1 LTLASSLVALAVF
14 AGLVGIA
21 STVRQ
26 FTTEAGGRGDGRPAG
41 RGKGRLRLKESL
53 RRLGHLITSS
63 PIRGIAPHRNLGA
76 RLAAAG
82 EPAGL
87 GMREWVAVKALCASC
102 GCAAGA
108 LIGTGAPA
116 RIAVLAPLVG
126 SVAAFAAPDFWL
138 ARLTKRRLAAAVLAL
153 PDMLDLLRVTV
164 EAGMSPAR
172 AIGVVGSEFH
182 GTLGSEWKRVAAEID
197 LGVARDEAFA
207 GLCERLPADEIRS
220 LIESL
225 SRASRHG
232 VPLGR
237 ALELQA
243 STARE
248 RRRLQVRERAARAG
262 PQIQLVVALMLV
274 PAVLLIVA
282 AGLLLELG
290 RSGLFLPG

>member
-1 LTLASSLVALAVF
+1 
-14 AGLVGIA
+14 
-21 STVRQ
+21 
-26 FTTEAGGRGDGRPAG
+26 
-41 RGKGRLRLKESL
+41 
-53 RRLGHLITSS
+53 
-63 PIRGIAPHRNLGA
+63 
-76 RLAAAG
+76 
-82 EPAGL
+82 
-87 GMREWVAVKALCASC
+87 MREWVAVKALCASC

-274 PAVLLIVA
+274 PAVLLIVT
-282 AGLLLELG
+282 AGLLVELG